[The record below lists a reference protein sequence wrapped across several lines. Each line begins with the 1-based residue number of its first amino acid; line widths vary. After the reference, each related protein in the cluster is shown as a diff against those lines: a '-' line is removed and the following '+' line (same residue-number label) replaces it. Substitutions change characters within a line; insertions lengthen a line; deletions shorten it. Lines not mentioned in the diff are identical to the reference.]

1 MGYFLRKKIEKHFS
15 RRSES
20 QYTFADKI
28 LLMYID
34 GELLPLLRQY
44 GFKNIDICPEFY
56 TIDNLE
62 LQVSFLYSE
71 IGCGIGFMDDVI
83 SVTLRTQNDPWDAD
97 DTVEMEY
104 PENFDLKT
112 FFDDVLLKIKDMCAV
127 N

>member
-1 MGYFLRKKIEKHFS
+1 MGYFLRKKIEKHFR

-20 QYTFADKI
+20 QYTVADKI
-28 LLMYID
+28 LLMYFG

-44 GFKNIDICPEFY
+44 GFKNIEIFPDFY

-71 IGCGIGFMDDVI
+71 ISCGIGFMDDI
-83 SVTLRTQNDPWDAD
+83 IWVTLRTPNDPWDAD

-127 N
+127 I